1 MRRALPGVLTAIA
14 SLVLVVW
21 LYLGN
26 IVFKNY
32 DELGKTPTPQI
43 GTVTN
48 IVRTFARA
56 CFEPIYSCCFM
67 AITRRNQCK
76 VKREAKV
83 LIVVRSV
90 SRGNPNPANLV
101 TVRVGSRQGLV
112 NTHLPIHVDEKLS
125 VECRIGRSGTFY
137 IDYFSPVI
145 VTQ

>member
-32 DELGKTPTPQI
+32 DELGKTPTQQI

-48 IVRTFARA
+48 IV
-56 CFEPIYSCCFM
+56 
-67 AITRRNQCK
+67 
-76 VKREAKV
+76 
-83 LIVVRSV
+83 VRST
-90 SRGNPNPANLV
+90 SRGNPSPANLV
-101 TVRVGSRQGLV
+101 TVRIGSRQGLV
-112 NTHLPIHVDEKLS
+112 NTHLSIHVGEKLN
-125 VECRIGRSGTFY
+125 VECRTGRSGAFY

>member
-1 MRRALPGVLTAIA
+1 MRRALPGIFTAIA

-21 LYLGN
+21 VYLGST
-26 IVFKNY
+26 VFKIH

-48 IVRTFARA
+48 IV
-56 CFEPIYSCCFM
+56 
-67 AITRRNQCK
+67 
-76 VKREAKV
+76 
-83 LIVVRSV
+83 VRSE

-112 NTHLPIHVDEKLS
+112 NTHLPIHVGEKLN
-125 VECRIGRSGTFY
+125 VECRTGRSGAFY